1 MAVIQSFGSGSS
13 GNLYLIES
21 NGHKLMLEAG
31 LKMQDIK
38 KALGFQ
44 VSSLD
49 AVLISHSHMDHAKS
63 VKDLVKM
70 GKTCYMSPGCAKE
83 LCIDHHRIK
92 TVPPRVPFKAGAFTV
107 LPFEVEHDTDAPY
120 GYLIGA
126 PCGEKILFATDTYFI
141 RHRFKGLNKILI
153 ECNFAEDILDANISA
168 GSVHKDQRKRLLKSH
183 FSLENVKDFLKAN
196 DLSQVEEIWL
206 LHLSDRNSDEERFKR
221 EIAELTGVPVYIAQ

>member
-31 LKMQDIK
+31 LKIQDIK
-38 KALGFQ
+38 KALGFR

-49 AVLISHSHMDHAKS
+49 AVLVSHSHGDHAKS
-63 VKDLVKM
+63 VKDVVKSAVDV
-70 GKTCYMSPGCAKE
+70 YMSPGCAKE
-83 LCIDHHRIK
+83 LGIEHHRIK
-92 TVPPRVPFKAGAFTV
+92 TVPPRVSFKAGAFTV

-120 GYLIGA
+120 GYLIGT
-126 PCGEKILFATDTYFI
+126 PCGEKILFATDTYYI
-141 RHRFKGLNKILI
+141 KHRFKGLNKILI

-168 GSVHKDQRKRLLKSH
+168 GSIHKDQRKRLLKSH
-183 FSLENVKDFLKAN
+183 FSLENVKEFLKAN

-221 EIAELTGVPVYIAQ
+221 EIAELTGKIVYIA

>member
-13 GNLYLIES
+13 GNLYVIES
-21 NGHKLMLEAG
+21 NGYKLMLEAG

-44 VSSLD
+44 VSTLD
-49 AVLISHSHMDHAKS
+49 AILISHSHLDHAKS

-70 GKTCYMSPGCAKE
+70 GKDCYMSPGCAKE
-83 LCIDHHRIK
+83 IGIDHHRIK
-92 TVPPRVPFKAGAFTV
+92 TVPPRISFKAGAFTV

-120 GYLIGA
+120 GYLIGT

-141 RHRFKGLNKILI
+141 RYKFKGINKIMI
-153 ECNFAEDILDANISA
+153 ECNFAEDILNEQIASGKI
-168 GSVHKDQRKRLLKSH
+168 HKDMRKRLLKSH
-183 FSLENVKDFLKAN
+183 FSLENVKEFLKAN

-221 EIAELTGVPVYIAQ
+221 EVQELTGVIVRIA